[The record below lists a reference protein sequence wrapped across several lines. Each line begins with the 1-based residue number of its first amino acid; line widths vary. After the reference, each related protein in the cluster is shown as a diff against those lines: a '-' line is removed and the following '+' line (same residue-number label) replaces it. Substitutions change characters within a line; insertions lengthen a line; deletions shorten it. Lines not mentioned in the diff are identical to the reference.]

1 MLKLLGLLVVL
12 SGIFALG
19 YYTGQRS
26 AGELKDTIVDL
37 SRNIQSVLNTMLG
50 LERTL
55 RTRESLVGAKARVI
69 QAKSDLLERNFGNAA
84 RELRE
89 ALDELEK
96 TGSGEREGDAPAK
109 VKRLIA
115 KVRQAQTELESGKPV
130 GRGRLDDIQK
140 DLDSLL
146 AS

>member
-12 SGIFALG
+12 SGVFALG

-26 AGELKDTIVDL
+26 VGELKDSIVDL
-37 SRNIQSVLNTMLG
+37 SRNIHSVLNTTLG
-50 LERTL
+50 LERNL
-55 RTRESLVGAKARVI
+55 RMRESFVGAKARVI

-96 TGSGEREGDAPAK
+96 TGSGEREGDASAK

-115 KVRQAQTELESGKPV
+115 KVRQAQTELESGKNV
-130 GRGRLDDIQK
+130 GRGKLDEIQK

>member
-12 SGIFALG
+12 SGVFSLG
-19 YYTGQRS
+19 YYAGQRS
-26 AGELKDTIVDL
+26 VGELKDTIVDL
-37 SRNIQSVLNTMLG
+37 SRSVRSVLNTTLG
-50 LERTL
+50 LERNL
-55 RTRESLVGAKARVI
+55 RMRESLLGAKARVI

-96 TGSGEREGDAPAK
+96 TGNGEREGDASVK

-115 KVRQAQTELESGKPV
+115 KVRQAQTELESGKHV
-130 GRGRLDDIQK
+130 GRGRLDEIQK

-146 AS
+146 DS